1 MNRLA
6 FATLL
11 VAATFGIAGAAP
23 ARADFA
29 VVQFASGHCQI
40 WWDSAPNPWGA
51 GRTKIAAGL
60 PDYAAARAVLAN
72 AMAQRVCL

>member
-1 MNRLA
+1 MKRLA
-6 FATLL
+6 VALGLL
-11 VAATFGIAGAAP
+11 AFGLSAAGP

-29 VVQFASGHCQI
+29 VVRSETGYCQI

-51 GRTKIAAGL
+51 GWTKIAAGL